1 MPVSQPQ
8 PTPTP
13 QPYPAPTPTQSAY
26 QENIFTHF
34 VAFLKDLFGAQ
45 PVYAAVSQAPAA
57 VDAPVGEVYIL
68 LSDHLGS
75 TTVTLNLDGSVKSEI
90 RYDAWGAT
98 RYTNSTTPTE
108 RHYTGQIE
116 EAQVALYF
124 YNARWYDS
132 TLGRFAQP
140 DKIVPEVTQGIQA
153 WDRFAYSNNSPI
165 IHNDP
170 SGNCIDGVSTAF
182 CIAVAVGAVT
192 GGISSAI
199 GYITATKMLGQEIN
213 YKSLAIATGSGVV
226 AGALAPIIAIT
237 APVTAIVPATLIMY
251 GTMATTQYIVDQK
264 VNNKPVDAAS
274 AMANFG
280 VGAIT
285 GIIGGVYSP
294 FDEIGREGM
303 SQGLKL
309 GMDFGKQATFQG
321 ERIAAQEFIKYQLKN
336 GLANLARTFTTS
348 LLQTLAPKLWDHN
361 TVIAQ

>member
-1 MPVSQPQ
+1 M
-8 PTPTP
+8 
-13 QPYPAPTPTQSAY
+13 
-26 QENIFTHF
+26 
-34 VAFLKDLFGAQ
+34 
-45 PVYAAVSQAPAA
+45 
-57 VDAPVGEVYIL
+57 
-68 LSDHLGS
+68 
-75 TTVTLNLDGSVKSEI
+75 
-90 RYDAWGAT
+90 
-98 RYTNSTTPTE
+98 
-108 RHYTGQIE
+108 
-116 EAQVALYF
+116 
-124 YNARWYDS
+124 
-132 TLGRFAQP
+132 
-140 DKIVPEVTQGIQA
+140 
-153 WDRFAYSNNSPI
+153 
-165 IHNDP
+165 
-170 SGNCIDGVSTAF
+170 
-182 CIAVAVGAVT
+182 T